1 MDLVDPRGAATM
13 RRFMVPGE
21 RMVVVHRPHA
31 MSLFGTVFALFVGFI
46 LTIAIGFTAP
56 ASLGALTNATWY
68 VLAAMTAYTLIVLW
82 LWSRDWFM
90 ATNQRLVWR
99 RGVFNRKTAMM
110 PLSKVTDMSF
120 NQPLIGRFLGYGEF
134 IMESAGQEQALRDIR
149 WIPHPEKAYRAIC
162 AELFAGEEPVIPP
175 MVPVAAG
182 ETRIDDTDPN
192 LPRGVEPAAVP
203 EMASHA
209 IDEEA
214 LSRLGSYVDRYRTQA
229 RTPLRERLL
238 RGPQPTEPTPDHR
251 MGTELQDVGD
261 EDGAWAVSR
270 EDSTKVVWVERDKRP

>member
-1 MDLVDPRGAATM
+1 M
-13 RRFMVPGE
+13 RRFLVDGE

-31 MSLFGTVFALFVGFI
+31 MSLFGTFFALFAGFV

-56 ASLGALTNATWY
+56 PSLGAVTNATWY
-68 VLAAMTAYTLIVLW
+68 VLAAMTVYTLITLW

-99 RGVFNRKTAMM
+99 RGVFNQKTAMM

-120 NQPLIGRFLGYGEF
+120 NQPLLGRILGYGEF
-134 IMESAGQEQALRDIR
+134 VMESAGQEQALRDIR
-149 WIPHPEKAYRAIC
+149 WIPHPESAYRQIC
-162 AELFAGEEPVIPP
+162 GELFADEQPPPP

-182 ETRIDDTDPN
+182 ATRIDDTDPN
-192 LPRGVEPAAVP
+192 LPRALEPAAAPDVVSR
-203 EMASHA
+203 AL
-209 IDEEA
+209 DEDA

-238 RGPQPTEPTPDHR
+238 RGPQPTEATPDHR
-251 MGTELQDVGD
+251 MGTELHEVGD
-261 EDGAWAVSR
+261 ESGGAWAVSR
-270 EDSTKVVWVERDKRP
+270 EDSTKVHWVDRDRDR